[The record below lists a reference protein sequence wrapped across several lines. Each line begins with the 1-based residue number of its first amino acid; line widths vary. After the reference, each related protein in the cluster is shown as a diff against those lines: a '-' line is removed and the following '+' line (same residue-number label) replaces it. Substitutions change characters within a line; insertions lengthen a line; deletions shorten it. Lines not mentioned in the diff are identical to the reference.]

1 MNQAK
6 YNKIMK
12 IKYKNNV
19 VTQSDID
26 ELYDKNNNSIFFN
39 KSIEELIKTNF
50 DDLVIHRAK
59 GYLEYIVYKLM
70 SKKELRSILKDKFL
84 FIIKEADALELHF
97 ILGLKYDFD
106 ISKIIN
112 DNLKELLNYFSIDK
126 LIELNSSIDITEE
139 NKKLID
145 KKYNDNKKEFAGAIL
160 LTRFFSSLS
169 DIDKEN
175 LESVLAMIIDE
186 IKDNE
191 NVRFVDIKLLNG
203 GNYSN
208 VIEIGD
214 KILKIGSERM
224 KFNIPNSKYILKPII
239 RKNLSLISSEQIV
252 IEVSEKVDTN
262 VNLTDEQLYQFYK
275 KLRMDGIIWT
285 DINSRNLGIL
295 LKDNIVHYDNVSL
308 DNNAKG
314 IIGNDDMIL
323 KKGNYV
329 IIDTDFIYDEEDD
342 NINWSNMKSMMFETR
357 YINELNE
364 ERNNRKSM

>member
-26 ELYDKNNNSIFFN
+26 ELYEKNTNSIFFN
-39 KSIEELIKTNF
+39 KSIEELIKINF
-50 DDLVIHRAK
+50 EDLVIHRAK

-70 SKKELRSILKDKFL
+70 SKKELMPILEDKFL
-84 FIIKEADALELHF
+84 FIIKEAVASELNF

-112 DNLKELLNYFSIDK
+112 DNFEYLLNNFTIKK
-126 LIELNSSIDITEE
+126 LIVLNANIILTEE
-139 NKKLID
+139 NKILLD
-145 KKYNDNKKEFAGAIL
+145 KKYNDNQEEFASSML
-160 LTRFFSSLS
+160 LTRFSEFNNVK
-169 DIDKEN
+169 DKEN
-175 LESVLAMIIDE
+175 LESILMMIIKE
-186 IKDNE
+186 IKDKE
-191 NVRFVDIKLLNG
+191 KVRFIDIKKLNG

-214 KILKIGSERM
+214 KILKIGSRM
-224 KFNIPNSKYILKPII
+224 RFNIPNNEHILVPII
-239 RKNLSLISSEQIV
+239 RKDLSSISSIPLV
-252 IEVSEKVDTN
+252 IEVSEKVDTK

-285 DINSRNLGIL
+285 DVKNDNIGRL

-308 DNNAKG
+308 DNNGKG
-314 IIGNDDMIL
+314 IEGSIKKVL
-323 KKGNYV
+323 KAGEYV
-329 IIDTDFIYDEEDD
+329 IIDNDGIYAEDD
-342 NINWSNMKSMMFETR
+342 KNIKWGNMKSIMFDTR

-364 ERNNRKSM
+364 EKNIHKL